1 MKMDWFELSCKQ
13 ASVLLSQA
21 QEHRLGLLER
31 SKLRLHLL
39 ACDGCTNFLKQL
51 RFIRAAIRHYRDN
64 GLSD

>member
-21 QEHRLGLLER
+21 QERRLGLLER

-51 RFIRAAIRHYRDN
+51 QFIRAAIRRYRDDE
-64 GLSD
+64 LPD